1 MTHNKSKITINNGK
15 VFVIGYDNR
24 SFLTVVR
31 SLGRQGL
38 IVHAGSSCSDAPAL
52 SSKYIF
58 KIHVLPSLYQVKK
71 WKAKIQ
77 KILEHEK
84 FDLVIPIDD
93 PNILLFHKF
102 RDDFEP
108 YGLIYLLDDE
118 NFNVTRNKM
127 ATYILCH
134 ELGIKYPK
142 SELLVK
148 DHSISQISENYGF
161 PLILKP
167 VSSYELDYLTIKNY
181 VKQAHN
187 ENQLSEYLNEMLQKG
202 DVIVQEFF
210 KGVGVGVEILAANGE
225 ILTAFQHIRIHEPLT
240 GGGSSYR
247 RSMPLDNDL
256 FAASKKLVKE
266 LNYSG
271 VAMVEFRVNSD
282 QNKWI
287 LIEINGRFWGSL
299 PLAVASGIDFPYYL
313 YQMLVHGK
321 RDFPTEY
328 TLGMYCRNTSGDIN
342 WLVERLKHRK
352 GSFEAFLDIYQ
363 IFISG
368 VIRTFRFREKND
380 SLVFDDPL
388 PGIIE
393 IHTVIRTLFGS
404 IYNKIMIYIQNL
416 IPIRIF
422 RRKKLLGILRSSITI
437 VFICKGNICRSPF
450 AEHYLKRI
458 EPSSLQVYSC
468 GYHPEAGRNAPFN
481 AVIAGKNTGI
491 DLDCHRSSIVNR
503 ELLDNA
509 DIIFVF
515 DYENMEKIISQYPEY
530 KSKFWYLSEISP
542 NGMLDIPDPN
552 GKDLSFFTDTYSQIK
567 HYLDIV
573 QKELHSGE
581 KL

>member
-1 MTHNKSKITINNGK
+1 MTHNKSKITLNNGK

-38 IVHAGSSCSDAPAL
+38 IVHAGSSFSDAPAL

-58 KIHVLPSLYQVKK
+58 KIHVLPPIYQVTE
-71 WKAKIQ
+71 WKAEIQ

-84 FDLVIPIDD
+84 FDLIIPIDD

-108 YGLIYLLDDE
+108 YGLLYLLDGE
-118 NFNVTRNKM
+118 NFNVTSNKM
-127 ATYILCH
+127 ETYILCQ
-134 ELGIKYPK
+134 ELGINHPK
-142 SELLVK
+142 SELLGN
-148 DHSISQISENYGF
+148 DYSISQISENFGF
-161 PLILKP
+161 PLIIKP
-167 VSSYELDYLTIKNY
+167 VRSYELDCLSIKNY
-181 VKQAHN
+181 VKQVHD

-225 ILTAFQHIRIHEPLT
+225 ILTAFQHIRIHEPFS

-256 FAASKKLVKE
+256 FAASKKLVKA

-271 VAMVEFRVNSD
+271 VAMVEFRVNSP
-282 QNKWI
+282 QNKWA

-299 PLAVASGIDFPYYL
+299 PLAVASGIDFPYFL

-342 WLVERLKHRK
+342 WLIEQLKHRK
-352 GSFEAFLDIYQ
+352 SSFEAFLDFYQ
-363 IFISG
+363 CFVSG
-368 VIRTFRFREKND
+368 VIRAFHFREKND

-393 IHTVIRTLFGS
+393 IHTVIRTLFKS
-404 IYNKIMIYIQNL
+404 IYNKIMIHIQNL

-422 RRKKLLGILRSSITI
+422 RRKKLLGKLRGSITI

-458 EPSSLQVYSC
+458 EPSLQVYSC
-468 GYHPEAGRNAPFN
+468 GYHPEAGRNAPSN

-491 DLDCHRSSIVNR
+491 NLDCHCSSIVNR

-509 DIIFVF
+509 DVIFVF
-515 DYENMEKIISQYPEY
+515 DHENMKKLISQYPRY
-530 KSKFWYLSEISP
+530 KSKIWYLSEISP
-542 NGMLDIPDPN
+542 DGMLYIPDPN
-552 GKDLSFFTDTYSQIK
+552 GKDLSFFSDIYSQIM